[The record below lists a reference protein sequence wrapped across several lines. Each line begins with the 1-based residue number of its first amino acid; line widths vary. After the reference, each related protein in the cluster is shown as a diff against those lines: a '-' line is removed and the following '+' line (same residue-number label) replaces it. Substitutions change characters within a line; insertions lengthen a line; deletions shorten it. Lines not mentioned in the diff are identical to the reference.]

1 MSFKTLIRGRSMV
14 NNKIQTNNDIE
25 KLEKRRDLPAYI
37 AIYRT
42 LKARIEDGTYSKKL
56 PTEKELCKEFEVSR
70 LTIRRA
76 LDELKRERLL
86 VARKGKGTFVEERK
100 REEQLSTLAGF
111 TEEAVS
117 EGHKTKSLVLKNEII
132 FPPPEVMDAFKLP
145 HKGMVVLLER
155 VRFLDD
161 QPMAIEKC
169 YLNPLVDIR
178 VLNIIKMDMSNES
191 LYRVLKE
198 EFGIRFDHA
207 VEIIEIAKLTES
219 EAKYLETDEG
229 AYGILRHR
237 HTYTADGSCLEYVE
251 SIYRGDKYKLKV
263 VRKSL

>member
-1 MSFKTLIRGRSMV
+1 MSVRT
-14 NNKIQTNNDIE
+14 E
-25 KLEKRRDLPAYI
+25 KEHGVPAYI
-37 AIYRT
+37 SIYRT

-56 PTEKELCKEFEVSR
+56 PTEKELCEEFEVSR
-70 LTIRRA
+70 LTVRRA

-86 VARKGKGTFVEERK
+86 ISKKGKGTFVTEKK

-111 TEEAVS
+111 TEEAIS
-117 EGHKTKSLVLKNEII
+117 EGHTTKSLVLKNEII
-132 FPPPEVMDAFKLP
+132 FPPTEVMDAFGLP

-161 QPMAIEKC
+161 QPMAIERS

-198 EFGIRFDHA
+198 EFSIKLDHA
-207 VEIIEIAKLTES
+207 VEIIEIAKLSEI
-219 EAKYLETDEG
+219 EAKYLETNEG
-229 AYGILRHR
+229 DYGILRHR
-237 HTYTADGSCLEYVE
+237 LTYTSEGLCLEYVE

>member
-1 MSFKTLIRGRSMV
+1 MV
-14 NNKIQTNNDIE
+14 NVKYQASKNPGN
-25 KLEKRRDLPAYI
+25 LEKNREIPAYI
-37 AIYRT
+37 SIYRT
-42 LKARIEDGTYSKKL
+42 LKKRIEDGTYPKKL

-86 VARKGKGTFVEERK
+86 VSRKGKGTFVEERK

-117 EGHKTKSLVLKNEII
+117 EGHKAKSIVLKNEIL

-207 VEIIEIAKLTES
+207 VEIIEIARLTKS
-219 EAKYLETDEG
+219 EAEHLGVDEG
-229 AYGILRHR
+229 TYGILRHR
-237 HTYTADGSCLEYVE
+237 LTYTADGACLEYVE

-263 VRKSL
+263 VRKSLSTTHHL